1 MKVKK
6 DYILRE
12 VAGTNVVLPV
22 GKATVNFNGMLT
34 LNDSG
39 VMLWK
44 LLEEDTSA
52 EALAEM
58 LCTQYDVSEETA
70 RKDVEEFLDIL
81 KKADC
86 LEV

>member
-12 VAGTNVVLPV
+12 VAGTYVVLPV

-34 LNDSG
+34 LNNSG

>member
-22 GKATVNFNGMLT
+22 GTATVKFNGMLT
-34 LNDSG
+34 LNTTG
-39 VMLWK
+39 VMLWR
-44 LLEEDTSA
+44 LLEEGTSA
-52 EALAEM
+52 DAMTEM
-58 LCTQYDVSEETA
+58 LCAKFDVAVETA
-70 RKDVEEFLDIL
+70 QKDVMEFLDIL